1 MVALVPLP
9 ASLLLLLI
17 ALFRTIHHLQHDFG
31 LRRTSLQTACVHRR
45 APPPPPTR
53 TTWGAL
59 LISLDTLFI
68 STGC

>member
-31 LRRTSLQTACVHRR
+31 LRRTADCKLRACTGVHHHHH
-45 APPPPPTR
+45 
-53 TTWGAL
+53 L
-59 LISLDTLFI
+59 LGLLGGHYLFHSTLC
-68 STGC
+68 S